1 MTTIHSKLI
10 RIIAIVCVVTSI
22 IIGIVALS
30 SLKKESNKIENE
42 KEATVEI
49 QFDKEDFNFEENNE
63 VVNPESS
70 IVENKE
76 KENIIN
82 ENDIEFDNGE
92 DSKEI
97 GTPQVEIKDEDVKV
111 LDEGIVETYVHFGDN
126 ETATI
131 PY

>member
-22 IIGIVALS
+22 TIGIVALS

-63 VVNPESS
+63 VVNSESS